1 MRLFYSVFIDFYG
14 FLIKFAGYFYKKAS
28 DWLTVRQNWEID
40 LKQKIAPNVKYVWI
54 HCASAGEFE
63 QAIPLTDRIKSQE
76 SRVKTTKIAV
86 SFFSSSG
93 FEMYKDSDLAD
104 LFFYFPLDTTTNA
117 KQLIELLNPT
127 FAIFIRNEIWLNIL
141 SELKNKKIPT
151 FLVNANL
158 QQKRSFFYQ
167 YFLNKTYPLFTKVFD
182 TKTFG
187 NTKLE
192 RVVENKNAVFND
204 AILADFCKDS
214 FVIILGSS
222 WREEE
227 KYIADFYEKN
237 YGKIKRFKLIIAP
250 HEFGNYIE
258 SGWSQKTINN
268 HLTFQRD
275 NFKKLNHSDLKS
287 LLLFVKKEYKPLFSL
302 LQKTGSSEYSKY
314 KFNQNSNILFL
325 DKKGVLKYAYRY
337 ADIAVIGGGFGK
349 SVHNVAEA
357 AVYGIPTI
365 FGTNFYKFEE
375 VNELVNLQLAFPV
388 KDYENFEK
396 TMLELIENNAL
407 RTNIKED
414 LITYFSAQENVSKN
428 ILAEIDKAIL

>member
-28 DWLTVRQNWEID
+28 DWHAVRQNWKID

-63 QAIPLTDRIKSQE
+63 QAIPLIDRIKSQE
-76 SRVKTTKIAV
+76 SSVKTTKIAV

-93 FEMYKDSDLAD
+93 FDMYKNSDLAD
-104 LFFYFPLDTTTNA
+104 VFFYFPLDTKTNA
-117 KQLIELLNPT
+117 KKLIELLNPT
-127 FAIFIRNEIWLNIL
+127 FAMFIRNEIWMNIL
-141 SELKNKKIPT
+141 SELKNKKIPA

-158 QQKRSFFYQ
+158 QQKRFFFYKL
-167 YFLNKTYPLFTKVFD
+167 FLNKTYPLFTKIFD

-250 HEFGNYIE
+250 HEYGENRFENLYDLFIRNE
-258 SGWSQKTINN
+258 SAK
-268 HLTFQRD
+268 
-275 NFKKLNHSDLKS
+275 
-287 LLLFVKKEYKPLFSL
+287 
-302 LQKTGSSEYSKY
+302 YSKY
-314 KFNQNSNILFL
+314 KINQNSNILFL
-325 DKKGVLKYAYRY
+325 DKKGILKYAYRY

-349 SVHNVAEA
+349 SVHNVTEA
-357 AVYGIPTI
+357 AVYGAPTI
-365 FGTNFYKFEE
+365 FGTNFHKFEE